1 MAADNEAR
9 SVLCDLA
16 LPSYIRLYK
25 LILLEQQRKNTSTT
39 IPSEIYL
46 YIGYLPEEKS

>member
-1 MAADNEAR
+1 MMAADNEAR

-25 LILLEQQRKNTSTT
+25 LILLEQQRKTRALQFH
-39 IPSEIYL
+39 PK
-46 YIGYLPEEKS
+46 YICI